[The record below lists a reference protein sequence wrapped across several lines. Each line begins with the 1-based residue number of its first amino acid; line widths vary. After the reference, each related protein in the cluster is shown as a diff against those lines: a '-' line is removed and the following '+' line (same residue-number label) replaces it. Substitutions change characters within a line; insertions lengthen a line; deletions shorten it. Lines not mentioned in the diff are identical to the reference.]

1 MYFYCNIC
9 ACSSYVKNWISVPQ
23 LRKDRY
29 INITCGVLCVYVC
42 VHVCVRVCVCACV
55 HACVCMCGRH
65 LNVVRVLWRYSTS
78 MRVFSRF
85 CSSRSCVHDRCVL
98 SLGVFRL
105 FLFFKVDCR
114 RLHTLPFFV
123 VVVFVVFLVC
133 FIGCYVC
140 DLLDVCVCVCFA
152 FTLCC
157 TSFAHAAFS
166 CFC

>member
-1 MYFYCNIC
+1 MLFVYYDGTAL
-9 ACSSYVKNWISVPQ
+9 ACECFHDFVAHAVAYMI
-23 LRKDRY
+23 
-29 INITCGVLCVYVC
+29 GVFF
-42 VHVCVRVCVCACV
+42 H
-55 HACVCMCGRH
+55 
-65 LNVVRVLWRYSTS
+65 S
-78 MRVFSRF
+78 
-85 CSSRSCVHDRCVL
+85 
-98 SLGVFRL
+98 GVFRL